1 MYTATS
7 NTGLSFYRFQAG
19 SGTFNVNGLTAN
31 TPYTFTVT
39 AMNAQGTSAP
49 SGPSTSVT
57 LVNAPTAP
65 AKPTVVAG
73 NKMVTVTV
81 APGATGGTPASYTVT
96 GYTASS
102 AVGTCKVQGS
112 SGRCD
117 VTGLI
122 IGKEYTFT
130 ATATNLSGT
139 SAASLASESVIVK
152 RVADYKY

>member
-19 SGTFNVNGLTAN
+19 SGTFNVTGLKAN

-39 AMNAQGTSAP
+39 ATNAQGTSAP
-49 SGPSTSVT
+49 SDPSMSVT

-81 APGATGGTPASYTVT
+81 AAGGTGGTPTSYTVT

-102 AVGTCKVQGS
+102 AAGTCTVQGA

-117 VTGLI
+117 VTGLV
-122 IGKEYTFT
+122 IGKEYTFK
-130 ATATNLSGT
+130 ATATNSSGT
-139 SAASLASESVIVK
+139 SAASLASEAVIVQ
-152 RVADYKY
+152 RVAGYKY